1 MSLIAHGHIELNQL
15 PDGIKVSNRGLVVKD
30 NASTWE
36 VVVPDGQGTGFNEQT
51 WGELT
56 RKYMRP
62 ITDLSQENFAKIVEE
77 TVCYV
82 KSKRNLPLSAPR
94 MTTRPLISSIFID
107 RYVNRC

>member
-15 PDGIKVSNRGLVVKD
+15 LDKIKVSNHGLVVKD
-30 NASTWE
+30 NTSTWE

-56 RKYMRP
+56 RKLYLRP

-82 KSKRNLPLSAPR
+82 KSSTKEKSTVVSTSDDDEATDFFNFR
-94 MTTRPLISSIFID
+94 
-107 RYVNRC
+107 

>member
-1 MSLIAHGHIELNQL
+1 M
-15 PDGIKVSNRGLVVKD
+15 KD

-36 VVVPDGQGTGFNEQT
+36 VIVPDGQGTGFNEQT

-56 RKYMRP
+56 RKYLRP

-82 KSKRNLPLSAPR
+82 KSSTKEKSTVVSTSDDDEATDFFNFR
-94 MTTRPLISSIFID
+94 
-107 RYVNRC
+107 

>member
-1 MSLIAHGHIELNQL
+1 M
-15 PDGIKVSNRGLVVKD
+15 

-62 ITDLSQENFAKIVEE
+62 ITDLSQENFTKIVKEM
-77 TVCYV
+77 VCYV
-82 KSKRNLPLSAPR
+82 KSSTKEKSTVVSTSDDDEATDFFNFR
-94 MTTRPLISSIFID
+94 
-107 RYVNRC
+107 